1 MICFFLCSFAAEVFI
16 KCKQSAPGY
25 FQLVGHHLL
34 FVPFRCFIDHFNL
47 GQKWSSVSVS
57 IPSHHVDIGYTPKET
72 KEFLFCHLILRQ
84 AKIRLGNM
92 PMSVTLCCRYTLK
105 IFAMASVSLAK
116 WAGYLTQPTGGIV
129 ICYEIFRNMSGISYF
144 SDWYFK
150 PSFSN
155 ENYYVNIVDDVFR
168 FLILEEKKTNKQN
181 AHHDQLICRR
191 DTGKLFH
198 KRLSVVQLTAVTQGR
213 NPNSNVFSGAGRTDS
228 GERSYRRQWTT
239 FNCNPWMG

>member
-34 FVPFRCFIDHFNL
+34 FVLLRCFIDHFNL

-72 KEFLFCHLILRQ
+72 KVFLFCHLILRQ

-116 WAGYLTQPTGGIV
+116 WAGYLTQAAGGIV
-129 ICYEIFRNMSGISYF
+129 ICYEIFRNMSGINYF

-150 PSFSN
+150 LSFSN
-155 ENYYVNIVDDVFR
+155 ENIYYVNIVDDVFR
-168 FLILEEKKTNKQN
+168 FLILDLKKKKRN
-181 AHHDQLICRR
+181 AHHDQLINRR
-191 DTGKLFH
+191 DMGKLFH
-198 KRLSVVQLTAVTQGR
+198 KRL
-213 NPNSNVFSGAGRTDS
+213 
-228 GERSYRRQWTT
+228 
-239 FNCNPWMG
+239 

>member
-1 MICFFLCSFAAEVFI
+1 MICFFLRSFAAEVFI

-116 WAGYLTQPTGGIV
+116 WAGYLTQPAGGIV

-168 FLILEEKKTNKQN
+168 FLILEKKNKQ
-181 AHHDQLICRR
+181 
-191 DTGKLFH
+191 T
-198 KRLSVVQLTAVTQGR
+198 KRTPWSA
-213 NPNSNVFSGAGRTDS
+213 D
-228 GERSYRRQWTT
+228 RQTRH
-239 FNCNPWMG
+239 G

>member
-116 WAGYLTQPTGGIV
+116 WAGYLTQPAGGIV

-168 FLILEEKKTNKQN
+168 FLIPEKKKNKQN
-181 AHHDQLICRR
+181 AHHDQLIDRR

-213 NPNSNVFSGAGRTDS
+213 KPNSNVFSGAGRTDS

>member
-34 FVPFRCFIDHFNL
+34 FVPFRFFIDHFNL

-72 KEFLFCHLILRQ
+72 KEFLFCHLILRE

-116 WAGYLTQPTGGIV
+116 WAGYLTQPAGGIV

-168 FLILEEKKTNKQN
+168 FLILEKKKNKQN
-181 AHHDQLICRR
+181 AHHDQLIDRR

>member
-72 KEFLFCHLILRQ
+72 KVSLFCHLILRQ

-92 PMSVTLCCRYTLK
+92 PMSVTLCCKYTLK
-105 IFAMASVSLAK
+105 IFARASVSLAK
-116 WAGYLTQPTGGIV
+116 WAGYLTQPAGGIV
-129 ICYEIFRNMSGISYF
+129 ICYEIFRNMSGINYF

-155 ENYYVNIVDDVFR
+155 ENIYVNIVDDVFR
-168 FLILEEKKTNKQN
+168 FLILEKKNKT
-181 AHHDQLICRR
+181 HTMI
-191 DTGKLFH
+191 
-198 KRLSVVQLTAVTQGR
+198 S
-213 NPNSNVFSGAGRTDS
+213 
-228 GERSYRRQWTT
+228 W
-239 FNCNPWMG
+239 

>member
-116 WAGYLTQPTGGIV
+116 WAGYLTQPAGGIV
-129 ICYEIFRNMSGISYF
+129 ICYEIFPNMSGISYF

-181 AHHDQLICRR
+181 AHHDQLIDRR

>member
-47 GQKWSSVSVS
+47 GQKCSSVSVS
-57 IPSHHVDIGYTPKET
+57 ISSHHVDIGYTPKET
-72 KEFLFCHLILRQ
+72 KVFLFCHLILRQ

-92 PMSVTLCCRYTLK
+92 PMSVTLCCKYTLK
-105 IFAMASVSLAK
+105 IFAMALVSLAK
-116 WAGYLTQPTGGIV
+116 WAGYLTQPAGGIV
-129 ICYEIFRNMSGISYF
+129 ICYEIFRNMSGINYF

-168 FLILEEKKTNKQN
+168 FLILEKKKNKQN
-181 AHHDQLICRR
+181 AHHDQLIDRR

-228 GERSYRRQWTT
+228 GERSYRRQLTT

>member
-1 MICFFLCSFAAEVFI
+1 
-16 KCKQSAPGY
+16 
-25 FQLVGHHLL
+25 
-34 FVPFRCFIDHFNL
+34 
-47 GQKWSSVSVS
+47 
-57 IPSHHVDIGYTPKET
+57 
-72 KEFLFCHLILRQ
+72 
-84 AKIRLGNM
+84 M
-92 PMSVTLCCRYTLK
+92 PMSVTLCCKYTLK
-105 IFAMASVSLAK
+105 LFAMASVSLAK
-116 WAGYLTQPTGGIV
+116 WAGYLTQAAGGIV
-129 ICYEIFRNMSGISYF
+129 ICYEIFRNMSGINYF

-155 ENYYVNIVDDVFR
+155 ENIYVNIVDDVFR
-168 FLILEEKKTNKQN
+168 FLILEKKKQN
-181 AHHDQLICRR
+181 AHHDQLIDRR

>member
-116 WAGYLTQPTGGIV
+116 WAGYLTQPAGGIV

-168 FLILEEKKTNKQN
+168 FLILEKKKQ
-181 AHHDQLICRR
+181 
-191 DTGKLFH
+191 T
-198 KRLSVVQLTAVTQGR
+198 KRTPWSA
-213 NPNSNVFSGAGRTDS
+213 D
-228 GERSYRRQWTT
+228 RQTRH
-239 FNCNPWMG
+239 G

>member
-116 WAGYLTQPTGGIV
+116 WAGYLTQPAGGIV

-168 FLILEEKKTNKQN
+168 FLILEKKTNKQN
-181 AHHDQLICRR
+181 AHHDQLIDRR

>member
-116 WAGYLTQPTGGIV
+116 WAGYLTQPAGGIV

-150 PSFSN
+150 RSFSN

-168 FLILEEKKTNKQN
+168 FLILEKKKTNKQN
-181 AHHDQLICRR
+181 AHHDQLIDRR

>member
-116 WAGYLTQPTGGIV
+116 WAGYLTQPAGGIV

-168 FLILEEKKTNKQN
+168 FLILEKKKTNKQN
-181 AHHDQLICRR
+181 AHHDQLIDRR